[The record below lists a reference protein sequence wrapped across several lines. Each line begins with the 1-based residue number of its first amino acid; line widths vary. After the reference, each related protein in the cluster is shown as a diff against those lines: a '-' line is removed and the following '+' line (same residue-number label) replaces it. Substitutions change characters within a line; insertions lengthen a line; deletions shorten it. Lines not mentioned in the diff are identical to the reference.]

1 MLLKDVNLLVMG
13 LMLVSLACLSPVES
27 RSFHLIKSRAANV
40 SKFAFFEKRRMFK
53 FQFNLPFA
61 FQFASGGEESGLM
74 RFGQGSNCR
83 IHYMVVFRLQ
93 DIRRPVLIC
102 NRGGAGGGTVF

>member
-1 MLLKDVNLLVMG
+1 MGSLKATALRFTMLLKDVNLLVMG

-27 RSFHLIKSRAANV
+27 RSFHLIKSRAAN
-40 SKFAFFEKRRMFK
+40 
-53 FQFNLPFA
+53 
-61 FQFASGGEESGLM
+61 FASGGEESGLM
-74 RFGQGSNCR
+74 RFGQGSNCI